1 MVIKYFG
8 GTLCAEQSKELW
20 TMSCSEW
27 RHGLRGVY
35 ESQMEKYAFQNA
47 LTEIFRVTSRA
58 NKYIDETAP
67 WVLAKDDA
75 NRRGFASVIYNLLE
89 TIRICAVLLIPVMPE
104 TSGKILSQ
112 IGAADTLRTW
122 DSAAAFGALPKDVT
136 IVKGDVVF
144 PRIDLAK
151 ELEILASAL

>member
-1 MVIKYFG
+1 
-8 GTLCAEQSKELW
+8 
-20 TMSCSEW
+20 MSCSEW